1 MARYD
6 GIEFGHRAQDDTSTE
21 KLYAMSRSQGFN
33 EVVRNRILTG
43 NYFLLTRYYSLILI

>member
-6 GIEFGHRAQDDTSTE
+6 GIEFGFRADVNVSTE
-21 KLYAMSRSQGFN
+21 KLYATTRSLGFN

-43 NYFLLTRYYSLILI
+43 NYFLLTRLLL